1 MWRIASRFTTLKYPY
16 RTLNESPPYR
26 NQNPPIES
34 IELIPFS
41 DVNGKVVHLVERPPP
56 RANRSGD
63 TAPPNASSTPQP
75 TQNNRR
81 ANNFGD
87 AFRRALDLDGMV
99 VGAMAIPMGGNA
111 GATHG
116 LTTTVNPSSTL
127 CMNRIAVARHML
139 ECANNI
145 VTFLENPE
153 RVRDCKW
160 SRKLVTGLILKF
172 GFFRV

>member
-1 MWRIASRFTTLKYPY
+1 M
-16 RTLNESPPYR
+16 
-26 NQNPPIES
+26 
-34 IELIPFS
+34 
-41 DVNGKVVHLVERPPP
+41 ERAPP
-56 RANRSGD
+56 RANRAGD
-63 TAPPNASSTPQP
+63 TATSNTSTPQP
-75 TQNNRR
+75 SQNSRR
-81 ANNFGD
+81 SNNFGD

-111 GATHG
+111 GTTHG

-153 RVRDCKW
+153 RVRSSYELICK
-160 SRKLVTGLILKF
+160 LFL
-172 GFFRV
+172 

>member
-1 MWRIASRFTTLKYPY
+1 MVKSSNIT
-16 RTLNESPPYR
+16 
-26 NQNPPIES
+26 
-34 IELIPFS
+34 IP
-41 DVNGKVVHLVERPPP
+41 DVNGKVVHLVERAPP
-56 RANRSGD
+56 RASRSGD
-63 TAPPNASSTPQP
+63 TTTNTSTPQP

-81 ANNFGD
+81 SNNFGD

-111 GATHG
+111 GTTHA

-153 RVRDCKW
+153 RVRLSSFLRLETIPNDM
-160 SRKLVTGLILKF
+160 LN
-172 GFFRV
+172 FRV

>member
-1 MWRIASRFTTLKYPY
+1 M
-16 RTLNESPPYR
+16 
-26 NQNPPIES
+26 
-34 IELIPFS
+34 
-41 DVNGKVVHLVERPPP
+41 ERAPP
-56 RANRSGD
+56 RANRAGD
-63 TAPPNASSTPQP
+63 TATSNASTPQP
-75 TQNNRR
+75 SQNSRR
-81 ANNFGD
+81 SNNFGD

-111 GATHG
+111 GTTHG

-153 RVRDCKW
+153 RVR
-160 SRKLVTGLILKF
+160 SSYELVCQLFLQRNVCF
-172 GFFRV
+172 SGFKQQ

>member
-1 MWRIASRFTTLKYPY
+1 MLT
-16 RTLNESPPYR
+16 
-26 NQNPPIES
+26 
-34 IELIPFS
+34 

-56 RANRSGD
+56 RANRTGD
-63 TAPPNASSTPQP
+63 TATSNASSTPQP
-75 TQNNRR
+75 SQNSRR
-81 ANNFGD
+81 SNFGD

-111 GATHG
+111 GTSHG

-153 RVRDCKW
+153 RVSYW
-160 SRKLVTGLILKF
+160 SIDLLNV
-172 GFFRV
+172 

>member
-1 MWRIASRFTTLKYPY
+1 M
-16 RTLNESPPYR
+16 
-26 NQNPPIES
+26 
-34 IELIPFS
+34 
-41 DVNGKVVHLVERPPP
+41 ERAPP
-56 RANRSGD
+56 RTSRSGD
-63 TAPPNASSTPQP
+63 TATTNASTPQP
-75 TQNNRR
+75 SQNNRR
-81 ANNFGD
+81 SNNFGD

-111 GATHG
+111 GATHA

-153 RVRDCKW
+153 RVRRFVVVVV
-160 SRKLVTGLILKF
+160 RKPYF
-172 GFFRV
+172 

>member
-1 MWRIASRFTTLKYPY
+1 M
-16 RTLNESPPYR
+16 
-26 NQNPPIES
+26 
-34 IELIPFS
+34 
-41 DVNGKVVHLVERPPP
+41 ERAPP
-56 RANRSGD
+56 RPNRGD
-63 TAPPNASSTPQP
+63 TATPNNASTPP
-75 TQNNRR
+75 PSQNNRR
-81 ANNFGD
+81 SNNFGD

-111 GATHG
+111 GTTHG

-153 RVRDCKW
+153 RVRL
-160 SRKLVTGLILKF
+160 SAYKLHRNCVSNRTFALHC
-172 GFFRV
+172 RV